1 MRMALTGVVRDD
13 VPLRVDQHQ
22 GRPGTGGIGLPG
34 DQLRVVEDRMVHRVA
49 LDRSPERV
57 RIGLVHELRR
67 VRPDHD
73 QLVGELLLYR
83 AQLVEDVQAVDAAEG
98 PEVEQH
104 EASAEL
110 AQGQRRSEEHT
121 SELQSLMRISYA

>member
-1 MRMALTGVVRDD
+1 
-13 VPLRVDQHQ
+13 
-22 GRPGTGGIGLPG
+22 
-34 DQLRVVEDRMVHRVA
+34 MVHRVA

-110 AQGQRRSEEHT
+110 AQGQRAGGVEPAAAA
-121 SELQSLMRISYA
+121 ELGGAHAWSRRHEKHCPCWRDRKSTRLNSNQ